1 MKYKDFECDFVERTL
16 RNIEW
21 IATHNSIVKDDPTAT
36 TFYEFTNL
44 INQCLGLIILVKELS
59 DDSFVKNLPQAIEHY
74 SLRKTDIDGL
84 AENDLILLN
93 VLTHLRNSIAHGHIQ
108 QSDDGND
115 EITEVVFWDAKP
127 WELKKENK
135 DMTIDNA
142 EVKIFLTFEKLKNF
156 ANTIANEYLIKKR
169 IKQ

>member
-1 MKYKDFECDFVERTL
+1 MKYKDFEYDFVERTL

-21 IATHNSIVKDDPTAT
+21 IAKQNSIVKDDPTSM

-59 DDSFVKNLPQAIEHY
+59 DDSFVKSLPQAIEHY

-84 AENDLILLN
+84 ADNDLILLN

-108 QSDDGND
+108 QSDDAND

>member
-1 MKYKDFECDFVERTL
+1 MLYKNFEHDFVERTINNL
-16 RNIEW
+16 KW
-21 IATHNSIVKDDPTAT
+21 IDTKNSIDKTNKDSTI
-36 TFYEFTNL
+36 FYEFTNL

-59 DDSFVKNLPQAIEHY
+59 DDSFVKSLPQAIEHY
-74 SLRKTDIDGL
+74 SLRKADIDGL
-84 AENDLILLN
+84 ADNDLILLN

-115 EITEVVFWDAKP
+115 EITEVVFWDANP

-169 IKQ
+169 SKQ

>member
-1 MKYKDFECDFVERTL
+1 MLYKNFEHDFVERTINNL
-16 RNIEW
+16 KW
-21 IATHNSIVKDDPTAT
+21 IDTKNSIDKTNKDSTI
-36 TFYEFTNL
+36 FYEFTNL

-59 DDSFVKNLPQAIEHY
+59 DDSFVKSLPQAIEHY

-84 AENDLILLN
+84 ADNDLILLN

-169 IKQ
+169 SKQ

>member
-1 MKYKDFECDFVERTL
+1 MLYKNFEHDFIERTINNL
-16 RNIEW
+16 KW
-21 IATHNSIVKDDPTAT
+21 IDTKNSIDKTNKDSTI
-36 TFYEFTNL
+36 FYEFTNL

-59 DDSFVKNLPQAIEHY
+59 DDSFVKSLPQAIEHY
-74 SLRKTDIDGL
+74 GLRKTDIDGL
-84 AENDLILLN
+84 ADNDLILLN